1 MYFRIKQIMHIKKFA
16 RESLPLHRGGKHVR
30 CFGNIISM
38 IYIKFLV
45 YRYVLSLRIQVN
57 QSLSRFSLS
66 E

>member
-38 IYIKFLV
+38 IYI
-45 YRYVLSLRIQVN
+45 
-57 QSLSRFSLS
+57 
-66 E
+66 